1 MKDEI
6 RTLKAEIEADLES
19 IAEIYAALD
28 RHSNRLDTE
37 EGRIATAYYLHNL
50 YNAFEN
56 IFRRV
61 AKTFGN
67 AITDESGWHADL
79 LRRMRLDIPGVRP
92 HLIGATAYDCLD
104 ELRRF
109 RHIFRSAYQLE
120 LDADRLAL
128 VLKKARALRE
138 IYRAEM
144 EPFLLFLD
152 GLLSADSLQ

>member
-1 MKDEI
+1 MNGEI
-6 RTLKAEIEADLES
+6 RMLKAEIEADLES
-19 IAEIYAALD
+19 IAEIYTALD
-28 RHSNRLDTE
+28 RHRSKLDTE
-37 EGRIATAYYLHNL
+37 EGRIAAAYYLHNL

-67 AITDESGWHADL
+67 EIGEDSGWHADQ

-92 HLIGATAYDCLD
+92 HLIDAPAYDCLD

-109 RHIFRSAYQLE
+109 RHIFRSAYRLE

-128 VLKKARALRE
+128 VLKKAQALRE
-138 IYRAEM
+138 IYRTEM
-144 EPFLLFLD
+144 AAFLSFLD
-152 GLLSADSLQ
+152 GLLSSPP

>member
-1 MKDEI
+1 MNGEL
-6 RTLKAEIEADLES
+6 RTLKAEIEADLEA

-28 RHSNRLDTE
+28 RYSNRLDTE
-37 EGRIATAYYLHNL
+37 AGQIAAAYYLHNL

-56 IFRRV
+56 IFRRI

-67 AITDESGWHADL
+67 AIADESGRYADL
-79 LRRMRLDIPGVRP
+79 LRRMRLEIPGVRP
-92 HLIGATAYDCLD
+92 RLVSATAYDGLD

-109 RHIFRSAYQLE
+109 RHIFRSAYRVE

-128 VLKKARALRE
+128 VLRKAQTLRE

-144 EPFLLFLD
+144 EQFLSFLD
-152 GLLSADSLQ
+152 GLLSADRLP